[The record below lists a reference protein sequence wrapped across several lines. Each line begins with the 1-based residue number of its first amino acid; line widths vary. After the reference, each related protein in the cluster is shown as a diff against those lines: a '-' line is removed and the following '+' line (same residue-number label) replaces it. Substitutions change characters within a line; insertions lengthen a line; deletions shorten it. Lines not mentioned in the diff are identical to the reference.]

1 MQTNTPASSPVE
13 GRFSEP
19 RNLTAE
25 TAVDSAITMHIFRAA
40 LAGAIA
46 YVAAMMTTMVE
57 SGGFWR
63 DLWLGICLATF
74 IFAFFSVIL
83 AIRWFSVRESGSGQ
97 GRQQA
102 DSTQVNSGRDV

>member
-25 TAVDSAITMHIFRAA
+25 TAVDGAITMHIFRAA

-74 IFAFFSVIL
+74 IFSFVSVIL
-83 AIRWFSVRESGSGQ
+83 AVGRFSIGDKGGQ
-97 GRQQA
+97 
-102 DSTQVNSGRDV
+102 

>member
-13 GRFSEP
+13 ER

-25 TAVDSAITMHIFRAA
+25 TAVDSAVVAHVLRAA
-40 LAGAIA
+40 LAWAVA
-46 YVAAMMTTMVE
+46 YVAAMMTTMVLE

-63 DLWLGICLATF
+63 DLWLGICIATF
-74 IFAFFSVIL
+74 IFSFVSVIL
-83 AIRWFSVRESGSGQ
+83 AIGAFSIGDK

-102 DSTQVNSGRDV
+102 D